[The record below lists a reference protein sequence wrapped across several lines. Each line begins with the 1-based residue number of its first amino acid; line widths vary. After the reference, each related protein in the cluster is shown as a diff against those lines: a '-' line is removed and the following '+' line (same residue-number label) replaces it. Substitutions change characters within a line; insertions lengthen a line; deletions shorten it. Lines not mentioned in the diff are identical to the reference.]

1 MLARDIVGHSMQID
15 PQDLIERGYLR
26 LTGPTRTWLDLAA
39 LLTLHELV
47 AVGDYLIRWRMPLA
61 TVGELGSALER
72 YPSRTGVRVA
82 RTALPLLRTRSESPR
97 ESVLRVIIVLAGLPE
112 PECNYNVFNADG
124 TFLARG
130 DLAYPEYRLLL
141 EYQGD
146 QHRTDRAQWR
156 SDIRRTGRLED
167 NGWQVLQFTDDDL
180 HDSDALMARI
190 LLRLRARGW

>member
-82 RTALPLLRTRSESPR
+82 APPCRSSAP
-97 ESVLRVIIVLAGLPE
+97 
-112 PECNYNVFNADG
+112 
-124 TFLARG
+124 ARNRPANPCFG
-130 DLAYPEYRLLL
+130 
-141 EYQGD
+141 
-146 QHRTDRAQWR
+146 
-156 SDIRRTGRLED
+156 
-167 NGWQVLQFTDDDL
+167 
-180 HDSDALMARI
+180 
-190 LLRLRARGW
+190 